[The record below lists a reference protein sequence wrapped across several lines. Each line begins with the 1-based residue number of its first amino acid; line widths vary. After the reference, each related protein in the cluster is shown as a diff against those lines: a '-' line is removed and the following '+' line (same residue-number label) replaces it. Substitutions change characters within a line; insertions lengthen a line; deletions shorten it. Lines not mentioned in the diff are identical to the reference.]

1 MTDMRDQLKTLRS
14 ELRTLPNQMTAAR
27 IAMLPVLWVCAL
39 LSLPALVG
47 IGVLISFV
55 TDVLDGYFAR
65 KLGQVSAF
73 GSKFDSL
80 ADNLLIPSG
89 LVWLWMLRPEVY
101 RDHALICL
109 MAIALYV
116 TALLVGLI
124 KFRRFANLHL
134 QSARI
139 GAVAIY
145 IFASHAFIADQYSPL
160 LFYIAVGM
168 FMLSDAEGLLLQLIC
183 TEVDEHMGS
192 ILLVVRRR
200 PNVER

>member
-1 MTDMRDQLKTLRS
+1 MRDQLKMLRS

-27 IAMLPVLWVCAL
+27 IAMLPLLWAFAL
-39 LSLPALVG
+39 LSMPIPVG
-47 IGVLISFV
+47 IGLIISFV

-65 KLGQVSAF
+65 RLGQVSAF

-101 RDHALICL
+101 REHILICL
-109 MAIALYV
+109 TAIGLYF
-116 TALLVGLI
+116 TALLVGLL

-145 IFASHAFIADQYSPL
+145 AFASHAFIANHYSPL
-160 LFYIAVGM
+160 LFYIAVGI

-183 TEVDEHMGS
+183 AQVDEHMGS
-192 ILLVVRRR
+192 ILFFVRRR
-200 PNVER
+200 SAKG